1 MSSEQASEYNKNSYK
16 SIRLALSRH
25 FQDLGR
31 DIDIVRGREFRSSNT
46 ILDGKLKTNLQED
59 WRGRQNIKMLFQFQ
73 IYQKYQ
79 LTCMRKTILLHSAFV
94 FGLFFPCSLFPMD
107 WNFKSNLK

>member
-1 MSSEQASEYNKNSYK
+1 MGNKLHYNKNSYK

-46 ILDGKLKTNLQED
+46 ILDGKLKTNLQEGLARPTKHKD
-59 WRGRQNIKMLFQFQ
+59 VIPVSDLSKISTNL
-73 IYQKYQ
+73 YEVSYE
-79 LTCMRKTILLHSAFV
+79 MR
-94 FGLFFPCSLFPMD
+94 
-107 WNFKSNLK
+107 